1 MEDLDFII
9 QSKDKIKSLES
20 EIEEYKKVISNL
32 QEEKKELEIENEDL
46 RYEISVYKKKVKS
59 LDQKS
64 KEALEAVSRRLEEDK
79 RYISQGNKVTEAY
92 NRMIDVLSDH
102 SSWVHK
108 YHVSRDDFREFYDRL
123 IEASKI
129 INED

>member
-1 MEDLDFII
+1 MEDLDYII
-9 QSKDKIKSLES
+9 KNREEIKTLRS
-20 EIEEYKKVISNL
+20 EIEEYKKAISNL
-32 QEEKKELEIENEDL
+32 EEEKKELEIENEDL
-46 RYEISVYKKKVKS
+46 RYEISIYKKKVKN

-108 YHVSRDDFREFYDRL
+108 YHVSRDDFRDFYDL
-123 IEASKI
+123 LVEASKI
-129 INED
+129 NED

>member
-108 YHVSRDDFREFYDRL
+108 YHVSRDDFRDFYDL
-123 IEASKI
+123 LVEASKI
-129 INED
+129 NED